1 MTLKEAIDYL
11 STKGTQTEV
20 VEYRYLIENIDGSY
34 MIVTEE
40 ALIAYA
46 TTLKFN
52 EITNS
57 TS

>member
-1 MTLKEAIDYL
+1 MTLEEAINYL

-40 ALIAYA
+40 GLISYA
-46 TTLKFN
+46 TQLKFA
-52 EITNS
+52 ELTGKNS
-57 TS
+57 

>member
-1 MTLKEAIDYL
+1 MTLEEAINYL

-40 ALIAYA
+40 GLISYDTQLIFAEL
-46 TTLKFN
+46 TGKNT
-52 EITNS
+52 
-57 TS
+57 